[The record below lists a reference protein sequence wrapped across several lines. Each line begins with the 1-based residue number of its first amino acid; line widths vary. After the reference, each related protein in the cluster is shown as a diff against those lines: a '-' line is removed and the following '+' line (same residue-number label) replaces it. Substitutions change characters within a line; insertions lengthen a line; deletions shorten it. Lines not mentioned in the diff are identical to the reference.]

1 MLKKLSLE
9 ETVVVIT
16 GAGTGLGKEMALAI
30 AQAGAHL
37 VIAARRSGP
46 INKVVEEIRIMGGSA
61 IAVTTDV
68 AIPEQVNLLFATAL
82 KKFGKVDVLFNNAG
96 IVREHGGVPIWDI
109 TDEDWRIGVDTN
121 LSSAF
126 YCSRAVSKHMVSRE
140 KGKIINVSSGFGLRG
155 GRDNYMYACSK
166 GGIIQLTRTLATSLG
181 RYGITSNCLV
191 PGYFLTEGTR
201 ESKDN
206 LPKGEFIPVG
216 RIGRAEEVGPCAVFL
231 ASGVSDYMNGQSLI
245 IDGGG
250 LSGGCAPTHYSQEI
264 PVRFS

>member
-1 MLKKLSLE
+1 MLNKLSLK

-16 GAGTGLGKEMALAI
+16 GAGTGLGEEMALSM
-30 AQAGAHL
+30 AQAGACV

-46 INKVVEEIRIMGGSA
+46 INNVVEKIRKIGANS

-68 AIPEQVNLLFATAL
+68 TIPKQVNLLIDTTL
-82 KKFGKVDVLFNNAG
+82 KEFGKIDVLFNNAG
-96 IVREHGGVPIWDI
+96 IVRAHGGIPIWDI
-109 TDEDWRIGVDTN
+109 TDEDWRIGIDTN

-126 YCSRAVSKHMVSRE
+126 YCSRAVAKHMVSRG

-155 GRDNYMYACSK
+155 GRDNYMYSCSK
-166 GGIIQLTRTLATSLG
+166 GGVIQLTRTLATSLG
-181 RYGITSNCLV
+181 RYGVTSNCLV

-201 ESKDN
+201 QSNDH

-216 RIGRAEEVGPCAVFL
+216 RAGRPEEVGPCAVFL
-231 ASGVSDYMNGQSLI
+231 ASAASDYMNGESLI

-250 LSGGCAPTHYSQEI
+250 LSGGYAPTHYSQEI
-264 PVRFS
+264 PINFG